1 MRSPLSGRFRPLL
14 GAAEPFCSRF
24 PVCPFSS
31 GRAGVSYN
39 LAPDSEYQL
48 LQLILYVM
56 SFLALILIFLYIA
69 AERPAEKKKKEEED
83 ED

>member
-1 MRSPLSGRFRPLL
+1 M
-14 GAAEPFCSRF
+14 
-24 PVCPFSS
+24 
-31 GRAGVSYN
+31 SYN

-69 AERPAEKKKKEEED
+69 AERPAEKKKKDEED